1 MSAVTRL
8 GLFGVF
14 APAISTEQSEALAG
28 KNISTPGVVAQLIH
42 EFDTW
47 QPEYGGAR
55 VYIYKAGGTELASV
69 YTDIHLTEP
78 ADNPQIL
85 LSQTVNGRT
94 YGKFDEPLYTP
105 HSYYLDINAI
115 DQTGINRPPLTTL
128 DGADADTAL
137 VKAEGA
143 SVARPLEEHFSQTV
157 WAADYGALGDS
168 PTENAA
174 TLTAAM
180 GAAGA
185 RAGTAVMIPY
195 GTWPFTQLQV
205 PPGVTLHG
213 MGAGATTLRSTIAGN
228 AITFAGDGCGLREL
242 TIDGLN
248 VVASSVGLY
257 SKGNDDVRLD
267 RVIVRRFET
276 GVRLRGGQRGMFT
289 DVAVANCATGVHLAG
304 HLDTSGG
311 DELRDFVWQGG
322 EIEGCTTNALWLEY
336 IDRAVAHNRFADL
349 VVHDNLGDAVLLT
362 GAQFTRFDQCA
373 WDTNPVG
380 IKVEDDSPLGDENF
394 VRNLHVRG
402 GRFDDS
408 DVRLNGVVQ
417 DIQFEDCRF
426 AGSTLR
432 AETTTENQILLI
444 DCEEDATTTLAGDAT
459 RFMRWRSND
468 RGEVRGTTTDG
479 SATKAMA
486 LSLGPGETVAVHVTA
501 VANQVDGEGYGVWR
515 WTHAARRD
523 TADLSF
529 DGGTIAFNLGET
541 VAGATSGASGYITA
555 KTGTT
560 ATGTL
565 SLRSV
570 SGTFTDNEALQVN
583 GVTRAYVNGAIGSP
597 SVSLVGSLASHFL
610 QTSGMTGSDNLIA
623 AVGGEVQVQVQ
634 GVTGRTFEWTVFAE
648 FLRG

>member
-1 MSAVTRL
+1 MSAITRL
-8 GLFGVF
+8 GLFGTTV
-14 APAISTEQSEALAG
+14 PAVSAEQSEALAG
-28 KNISTPGVVAQLIH
+28 KNVATPGVIAQLIH

-47 QPEYGGAR
+47 RPEYGGAR
-55 VYIYKAGGTELASV
+55 VYIYRAGGTELAAV
-69 YTDIHLTEP
+69 YTDIGLTAA
-78 ADNPQIL
+78 ADNPQVL
-85 LSQTVNGRT
+85 LSQTVNGRS
-94 YGKFDEPLYTP
+94 YGKFSVPIYTP
-105 HSYYLDINAI
+105 DTYYCDINAI

-128 DGADADTAL
+128 DGADADTAV
-137 VKAEGA
+137 VKAKGG
-143 SVARPLEEHFSQTV
+143 SVARPLEDHLSQAV
-157 WAADYGALGDS
+157 WVGDYGRLGDS
-168 PTENAA
+168 PTENTA

-185 RAGTAVMIPY
+185 RAGTSVLIPY
-195 GTWPFTQLQV
+195 GTWQFTQLQV

-242 TIDGLN
+242 TLDGLN

-257 SKGNDDVRLD
+257 SKGNDDIRLH

-276 GVRLRGGQRGMFT
+276 GVRLRGGQRGLFT

-373 WDTNPVG
+373 WDANPVG
-380 IKVEDDSPLGDENF
+380 LRVEDDSPLGDENF

-402 GRFDDS
+402 ARFDDS

-444 DCEEDATTTLAGDAT
+444 DCEEDATTALAGDAT

-479 SATKAMA
+479 SSVKALA
-486 LSLGPGETVAVHVTA
+486 LSLGPGETVAVQVSA

-523 TADLSF
+523 TADLAF
-529 DGGTIAFNLGET
+529 DGGTIAFNVGET
-541 VAGATSGASGYITA
+541 VVGATSGASAYITA
-555 KTGTT
+555 KSGTT
-560 ATGTL
+560 SSGTL

-570 SGTFTDNEALQVN
+570 SGTFTDNEALQVA
-583 GVTRAYVNGAIGSP
+583 GVTRAFVNGSIGSP

-610 QTSGMTGSDNLIA
+610 ETSGMTGADNLIV
-623 AVGGEVQVQVQ
+623 AVGGEVQVHVQ
-634 GVTGRTFEWTVFAE
+634 GVAARTFEWTVFSE